1 VSARLFPVVRALT
14 FVALALVAC
23 AIVFQL
29 AGYPSAGMFAAIA
42 EGAFL
47 APHAIVHTIRWAM
60 PLFITALGVLV
71 AFRCGYF
78 NIGAQGQFYAGAITA
93 GLVADALHAGP
104 PVLVIPLVLAAG
116 IAGGALWALWP
127 GLLRVLSGT
136 DEVITTLMGNFI
148 ATLALAY
155 VASGPLK
162 DGSGSGEVAAARPV
176 AEGFRLSTSSGVSF
190 SLAAI
195 VIVVGLLMWLLVD
208 RTAFGVLGSLA
219 GRNPV
224 MVVWQGARSGRIAI
238 GAFLF
243 SGSLAGLAGALELLG
258 PSGRLLSGFAPTL
271 GFGAILI
278 ALVAGL
284 SVSAAAVAS
293 IFFGGLAAASLY
305 LPVIAGFPAAAIDII
320 NAAIT
325 LLITARAWPAK
336 LTVRAWPAMLR
347 RRTATTP

>member
-1 VSARLFPVVRALT
+1 
-14 FVALALVAC
+14 
-23 AIVFQL
+23 
-29 AGYPSAGMFAAIA
+29 M
-42 EGAFL
+42 
-47 APHAIVHTIRWAM
+47 
-60 PLFITALGVLV
+60 
-71 AFRCGYF
+71 
-78 NIGAQGQFYAGAITA
+78 
-93 GLVADALHAGP
+93 
-104 PVLVIPLVLAAG
+104 
-116 IAGGALWALWP
+116 
-127 GLLRVLSGT
+127 
-136 DEVITTLMGNFI
+136 
-148 ATLALAY
+148 
-155 VASGPLK
+155 
-162 DGSGSGEVAAARPV
+162 
-176 AEGFRLSTSSGVSF
+176 
-190 SLAAI
+190 
-195 VIVVGLLMWLLVD
+195 IVVGLLMWLLVD

-271 GFGAILI
+271 GFGSILI

-325 LLITARAWPAK
+325 LLITARAWPSI
-336 LTVRAWPAMLR
+336 LTMRTWPSILR
-347 RRTATTP
+347 RRTATP